1 MANYEGTEKW
11 NNGMTEE
18 KNKAADAISDAANQV
33 KEKAAQFGRTA
44 AQKVDEGRGS
54 TAGALQ
60 STADSLRSGAQ
71 SSGEALSNVANK
83 TAEKLESTANYVR
96 DHDFRGMMKDLE
108 EVVKRNPT
116 PSLCAAIGLG
126 FLMGAALRG
135 RD

>member
-1 MANYEGTEKW
+1 MANYEGAEKW

-18 KNKAADAISDAANQV
+18 INKAADAIGDTAAQV
-33 KEKAAQFGRTA
+33 KEKAAHLGRSA
-44 AQKVDEGRGS
+44 AQKVDEGRGA

-60 STADSLRSGAQ
+60 STANSLRSTAQ
-71 SSGEALSNVANK
+71 SSGEAISNVANR

-108 EVVKRNPT
+108 EVVRRNPA
-116 PSLCAAIGLG
+116 PSLCAAVGLG